1 MQTVSLRVE
10 YAQQLWQLEQLVGGC
25 SWSLEQFA
33 QTLVQPG
40 RHLGVLDVNGQ
51 LLAYVL
57 CADCAGEWEI
67 LQISVHPDHRRQ
79 GLARCLLQGLQ
90 QAAQN
95 AEGLGLLL
103 EVRAGNLPALAL
115 YEGLGFVIEGRRKGY
130 YPLAEGARE
139 DALLLRWT
147 AELSAH

>member
-1 MQTVSLRVE
+1 MQAVLLRVE
-10 YAQQLWQLEQLVGGC
+10 DAQRLWQLEQLVGSC
-25 SWSLEQFA
+25 SWSVTQFA
-33 QTLVQPG
+33 QTLAQPG
-40 RHLGVLDVNGQ
+40 SHLGVVDVNGQ

-79 GLARCLLQGLQ
+79 GLARRLLAGLQ
-90 QAAQN
+90 QAVRA
-95 AEGLGLLL
+95 AGGLGLLL
-103 EVRAGNLPALAL
+103 EVRAGNMPALAL
-115 YEGLGFVIEGRRKGY
+115 YEALGFVMEGRRKGY

-147 AELSAH
+147 PGLVLP